1 MYRYHVTVTH
11 YHHLDGRPRQ
21 GIRRTT
27 GNFCVARVA
36 RHVHAFNS
44 GHQTFN
50 ACCNT
55 PLFQRGQVLLPLV
68 NIPML
73 EYTLESLAAAGVR
86 EILVV
91 CCAHATQIDA
101 YLASS
106 PWSQRTREVKVTT
119 ITVEDAFSA
128 GDALR
133 RVRALALVRS
143 DPFVLISG
151 DVVSNMELSS
161 VIREHK
167 AARAAD
173 KSVIMTVIFKRA
185 RPGARTNPKNS
196 FDCRACLS
204 CSPRTRPSS
213 THIKY
218 LSLARP
224 THCT

>member
-1 MYRYHVTVTH
+1 MRSITDFT
-11 YHHLDGRPRQ
+11 Q
-21 GIRRTT
+21 FIE
-27 GNFCVARVA
+27 C
-36 RHVHAFNS
+36 S
-44 GHQTFN
+44 
-50 ACCNT
+50 CNT
-55 PLFQRGQVLLPLV
+55 SPFQCGQVLLPLV

-73 EYTLESLAAAGVR
+73 EYTLESLAGAGVR

-91 CCAHATQIDA
+91 CCAHAAQIDA

-106 PWSQRTREVKVTT
+106 PWSQRAREVKVTT

-143 DPFVLISG
+143 DPFILISG

-167 AARAAD
+167 AARATD

-185 RPGARTNPKNS
+185 RPGPLPNESNVLG
-196 FDCRACLS
+196 RA
-204 CSPRTRPSS
+204 TD
-213 THIKY
+213 
-218 LSLARP
+218 
-224 THCT
+224 